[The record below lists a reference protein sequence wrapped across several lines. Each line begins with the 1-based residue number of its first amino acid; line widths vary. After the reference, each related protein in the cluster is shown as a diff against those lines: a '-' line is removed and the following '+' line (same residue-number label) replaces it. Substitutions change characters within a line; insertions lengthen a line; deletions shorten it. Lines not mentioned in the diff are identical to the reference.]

1 MARSESTTQRL
12 ARLGLAQRPPHTPHR
27 WVLINFV
34 GGALIGV
41 LFPRRLRW
49 GTRGGPWAMAL
60 KIAANALAWLA
71 MDALARGVA
80 RGVLAREEVAQ
91 RLRAELGRPPWP
103 EELDRALR

>member
-34 GGALIGV
+34 GGTLVGALPPP
-41 LFPRRLRW
+41 LTSWLRRMEPR
-49 GTRGGPWAMAL
+49 G
-60 KIAANALAWLA
+60 LAWRIGLGTLVWLA
-71 MDALARGVA
+71 LDAIVRGVA
-80 RGVLAREEVAQ
+80 RATLEREQVAA

-103 EELDRALR
+103 EEVDRALR